1 MKFPKYITSKE
12 LYDKVINGNEIGSCL
27 FLAYDNV
34 NYATYHYPTKFG
46 NWSMDVKIIDNK
58 LFGDTDF
65 AHLNVE
71 WVEVTERQFIDAY
84 KRSSSIPTGLLDD
97 EIIKFIKS

>member
-1 MKFPKYITSKE
+1 MNFPKYITSKE

-46 NWSMDVKIIDNK
+46 NWLMTIKIIDNK
-58 LFGDTDF
+58 LMGDTDF
-65 AHLNVE
+65 DSLNVE
-71 WVEVTERQFIDAY
+71 WVEVTEKQFIAAY
-84 KRSSSIPTGLLDD
+84 KRAPSVPDGLSDD
-97 EIIKFIKS
+97 EILKFIKS